1 MSRTC
6 QLSPSVYGTK
16 VDGSYILLDITRD
29 RYLYLTEQ
37 QSSWLD
43 DILCHAGRIRDLP
56 PAAVQ
61 FSEAL
66 HRQSLLD
73 VEYPGFTKGWKDG
86 SPHAHH
92 SWLTHESDCEISPGP
107 LLLLRMAYAVSVC
120 WWLERRRDFAGVVS
134 ESRRWK
140 SRCTGNQPPAELL
153 VRSEVAAFRRMSP
166 YFFSS
171 REACRFRSL
180 ALIKFLTTADIAA
193 DWVFAV
199 RLAPF
204 AAHCWIE
211 WEGHV
216 LNEHLDRTFDYRE
229 IMRV

>member
-1 MSRTC
+1 MGRTC
-6 QLSPSVYGTK
+6 RLSQSVYGAK
-16 VDGSYILLDITRD
+16 VDSSYILLDITRD
-29 RYLYLTEQ
+29 RYLYLTDQ

-56 PAAVQ
+56 PPAVQ

-66 HRQSLLD
+66 RRQSLLD
-73 VEYPGFTKGWKDG
+73 VEYPGFTNGLKHEP
-86 SPHAHH
+86 PHARH
-92 SWLTHESDCEISPGP
+92 SWLTLESDCKIRPGSPAF
-107 LLLLRMAYAVSVC
+107 LRMAYAVSAC
-120 WWLERRRDFAGVVS
+120 WWLERRSDFAGVVS
-134 ESRRWK
+134 EARRWK
-140 SRCTGNQPPAELL
+140 AGCTGNQPPAELL